1 MGLGGVDGF
10 GGCRWVWGG
19 MGLGDVDGCGLKDLG
34 WMGFGMCSFGVCSFG
49 GGGLLL
55 VCSPG
60 VGS

>member
-1 MGLGGVDGF
+1 MG
-10 GGCRWVWGG
+10 
-19 MGLGDVDGCGLKDLG
+19 VDGCGLKDLG